1 VLGKVI
7 RLLRLL
13 RYNDTIMPASDKIH
27 QPVKNALIRD
37 GWTITNDPFTL
48 DIGTDTLY
56 ADLKAERDTADS
68 TKQVIVVEVKSF
80 SEKSLIH
87 ALQQALGQYQIYRN
101 ILEDYFPECALYLA
115 VSTEAYKALQLRTSF
130 QTLMRRK
137 QLSIIVV
144 DIVDE
149 EITEWI
155 D

>member
-1 VLGKVI
+1 
-7 RLLRLL
+7 
-13 RYNDTIMPASDKIH
+13 MPALDKIH

-56 ADLKAERDTADS
+56 ADLKAERDTANS
-68 TKQVIVVEVKSF
+68 AKQVIVVEVKSF

-101 ILEDYFPECALYLA
+101 ILEDYFPNFALYLA
-115 VSTEAYKALQLRTSF
+115 VSTEAYKELQLRTSF
-130 QTLMRRK
+130 QTLMRRR
-137 QLSIIVV
+137 QLSLIVV
-144 DIVDE
+144 DIIDE
-149 EITEWI
+149 EIIEWI